1 MRNTERS
8 TGQETLAELRTLH
21 ESVVSEREIDHLGHM
36 NVRFYASRAL
46 RASRALG
53 EELGL
58 TPEVLDGLGA
68 ERFVSDIFTRHY
80 REQLVDSKLAVR
92 GGVLDAD
99 EVSLRFYHELVNTG
113 REELGATFVHRLE
126 LRDRSTKAALP
137 MPLEVVDRAI
147 SQRVAWPEHGQPRTI
162 DLKAETRIPDV
173 KTLQDRNLA
182 MRDVRTVREDQ
193 CDEFGFL
200 KPTHFMDLL
209 WGGPPPPREA
219 AEQFLFKLE
228 NGHLM
233 GWATMESRALIIEP
247 PKPGTRVQGYGAEV
261 EIGRKTSYRHQW
273 LFDLD
278 SGRLLFRFSML
289 NLAFDTNERR
299 SIEIPPHIR
308 EDMDREYF
316 PDLL

>member
-1 MRNTERS
+1 MSHAEDTKTR
-8 TGQETLAELRTLH
+8 TGLRTLH

-46 RASRALG
+46 RASRALA

-68 ERFVSDIFTRHY
+68 ELFVSDIFTRHY

-92 GGVLDAD
+92 GGVLEAG
-99 EVSLRFYHELVNTG
+99 EASLRFYHELVNTG

-126 LRDRSTKAALP
+126 LRDRSTKSARP
-137 MPLEVVDRAI
+137 MPPDAVDRAAG
-147 SQRVAWPEHGQPRTI
+147 QRVAWPEHGQPRTI
-162 DLKAETRIPDV
+162 DLEADVRAPDLAR
-173 KTLQDRNLA
+173 LQERKLA

-193 CDEFGFL
+193 CDAYGYL

-219 AEQFLFKLE
+219 AEQFLFKLG

-261 EIGRKTSYRHQW
+261 DIGRKTSYRHQW

-308 EDMDREYF
+308 EEMDKEYF